1 VIEAILDCS
10 QVLGAEPCNPVS
22 SSATS
27 TILCCWALMPLAAY
41 LLGSIPFG
49 LCLCRAIKGVDI
61 RESGSKNI
69 GATNAG
75 RVCGKPFFFAAFAL
89 DFLKGLAPVLVG
101 GWVLAEFGPN
111 LPKAPMMILFGALAV
126 AGHTFPLYLRFK
138 GGKAVATS
146 FGVLVGLA
154 PAAAAIAFGV
164 WLVFFIALR
173 YVSFASMLGAVAAPV
188 AYAGLNWDRLG
199 KTEYWPVLV
208 FTVVVAALVVVRHRT
223 NIKRLLA
230 GTESRVSFKK
240 KAD

>member
-1 VIEAILDCS
+1 MSE
-10 QVLGAEPCNPVS
+10 
-22 SSATS
+22 
-27 TILCCWALMPLAAY
+27 TILYCWVLMPLGAY
-41 LLGSIPFG
+41 LLGSVPFG
-49 LCLCRAIKGVDI
+49 FLLCRAIKGVDI
-61 RESGSKNI
+61 REHGSKNI

-101 GWVLAEFGPN
+101 GWVLAEFGPD
-111 LPKAPMMILFGALAV
+111 LPEAPMMILYGASAV
-126 AGHTFPLYLRFK
+126 IGHTFPVYLRFK

-164 WLVFFIALR
+164 WLVLLLAFR
-173 YVSFASMLGAVAAPV
+173 YMSLASMLGAVAAPV
-188 AYAGLNWDRLG
+188 AYAVVHHDHLDSA
-199 KTEYWPVLV
+199 EHWPVLA
-208 FTVVVAALVVVRHRT
+208 FTAVVAVLVVVRHRA